1 MYGLVGKKLK
11 HSFSREIH
19 NYLGNQ
25 DYQLFE
31 TNNIEDFL
39 KHNDFKGF
47 NITIPFK
54 TDIIPYLDDLDPIAK
69 ETYSVNTVINNAGRL
84 VGYNTDYSGLKSTLE
99 YFHVSIIN
107 KKVLIIGNG
116 SVSKT
121 VIKLMQDMHA
131 KSIVR
136 LGRSIKSNMDHLIIE
151 YINYLHYDII
161 INTTPV
167 GMYPNNDDELLIN
180 ISAFTNL
187 VAVIDLVYNP
197 LRTKLLVEATKK
209 RIQIIDGLYMLIMQA
224 VKAHELFF
232 EKNIPLNVANKIYKK
247 IYRKH
252 LNIIFIGLPLSGKS
266 KYARLLGSL
275 THKKCLDTDQ
285 IIEKETKMTIP
296 NIFEIYGEPHFRN
309 LEAGVVKDLYKL
321 QNLVISTGGGLVEN
335 QTNMDL
341 LRQNGII
348 IFLDKSPE
356 IIAEKTIHGRP
367 LLKQSRDIIALAERR
382 MPMYL
387 NNSDIIINLDKDTET
402 HLQEIKEKIDEY
414 ISGQRS

>member
-1 MYGLVGKKLK
+1 M
-11 HSFSREIH
+11 
-19 NYLGNQ
+19 
-25 DYQLFE
+25 
-31 TNNIEDFL
+31 
-39 KHNDFKGF
+39 
-47 NITIPFK
+47 
-54 TDIIPYLDDLDPIAK
+54 
-69 ETYSVNTVINNAGRL
+69 
-84 VGYNTDYSGLKSTLE
+84 
-99 YFHVSIIN
+99 
-107 KKVLIIGNG
+107 
-116 SVSKT
+116 
-121 VIKLMQDMHA
+121 
-131 KSIVR
+131 
-136 LGRSIKSNMDHLIIE
+136 
-151 YINYLHYDII
+151 
-161 INTTPV
+161 
-167 GMYPNNDDELLIN
+167 
-180 ISAFTNL
+180 
-187 VAVIDLVYNP
+187 
-197 LRTKLLVEATKK
+197 
-209 RIQIIDGLYMLIMQA
+209 
-224 VKAHELFF
+224 
-232 EKNIPLNVANKIYKK
+232 IYKK